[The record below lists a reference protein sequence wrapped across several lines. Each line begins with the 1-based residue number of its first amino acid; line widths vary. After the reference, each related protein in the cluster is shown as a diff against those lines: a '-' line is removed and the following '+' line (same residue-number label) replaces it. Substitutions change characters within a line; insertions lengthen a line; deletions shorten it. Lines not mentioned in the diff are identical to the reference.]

1 MVGLQAWTYSWSG
14 SIIHPCVCLNLQ
26 FASLG
31 LRGAYGENVFQWWWW
46 CFLLMPWCLQK
57 LSQLPARRDDWN
69 RALYD
74 GSKHWSNPV
83 PLNQPKS
90 VPTRISIAWFSWL
103 SKRKY
108 VNSNIIIIINR
119 ESLYFSYAPHSL
131 LPEQAIILAYF
142 GIPIIKIGVEYKNGN
157 RIFIVQPLAWLVVVN
172 HD

>member
-1 MVGLQAWTYSWSG
+1 MVDDNDVVGRMRRNVSISRHVTNWKLWWGWWLRTVEKKLPQIIQIKLSTNFSSFKFKIPEMVGLQAWTYSWSG

-74 GSKHWSNPV
+74 GSKYWSNPV
-83 PLNQPKS
+83 YHSTNPNLSQLGYQLLDSVDCPKENTS
-90 VPTRISIAWFSWL
+90 T
-103 SKRKY
+103 
-108 VNSNIIIIINR
+108 
-119 ESLYFSYAPHSL
+119 
-131 LPEQAIILAYF
+131 QT
-142 GIPIIKIGVEYKNGN
+142 
-157 RIFIVQPLAWLVVVN
+157 
-172 HD
+172 